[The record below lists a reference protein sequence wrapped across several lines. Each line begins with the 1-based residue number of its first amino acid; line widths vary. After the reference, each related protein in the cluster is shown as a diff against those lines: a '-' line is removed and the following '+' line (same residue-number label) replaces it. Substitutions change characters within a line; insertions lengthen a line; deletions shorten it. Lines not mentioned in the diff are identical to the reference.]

1 MENQNQS
8 DYEPKQLQVPLY
20 LHRRLFRY
28 MGALTMQRG
37 EKVTV
42 PVAIEH
48 LLDNA
53 ENLGTQPAPSQNQ
66 TGA

>member
-1 MENQNQS
+1 ME
-8 DYEPKQLQVPLY
+8 DLDFEPKQLQVPLY

-28 MGALTMQRG
+28 MGVLTIERG

-42 PVAIEH
+42 PAAIEH

-53 ENLGTQPAPSQNQ
+53 EAAAARQESRQTQTRKA
-66 TGA
+66 

>member
-1 MENQNQS
+1 MDNEQS
-8 DYEPKQLQVPLY
+8 DFEPKQLQVPAY

-28 MGALTMQRG
+28 IGALTMERS

-48 LLDNA
+48 LLNIA
-53 ENLGTQPAPSQNQ
+53 ESPAPHSVCQQNNRPK
-66 TGA
+66 A